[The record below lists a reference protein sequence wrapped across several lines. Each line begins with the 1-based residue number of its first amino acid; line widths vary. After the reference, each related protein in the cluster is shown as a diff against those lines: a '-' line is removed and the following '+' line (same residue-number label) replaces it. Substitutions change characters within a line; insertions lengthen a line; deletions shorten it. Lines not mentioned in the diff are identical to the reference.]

1 VSTDFTLAEAHTEM
15 LRLSRLVDAGVEA
28 SKQHAVDLAAAEAT
42 YRKAKAE
49 AWVRCPIDDPSVP
62 RGEREWTAARREAWV
77 NAETADLRQ
86 ARDLQEAMKDAARE
100 AVRARQTQLS
110 AWQTLVRAHQ
120 AEAEFVRTTPTWA
133 AA

>member
-1 VSTDFTLAEAHTEM
+1 MSGFTLADAQAEM
-15 LRLSRLVDAGVEA
+15 LRLSRAIDAGIDF
-28 SKQHAVDLAAAEAT
+28 SKQNAIELADAEAA

-49 AWVRCPIDDPSVP
+49 AWVTCPNDDPSVP

-77 NAETADLRQ
+77 DAHCADLRRK
-86 ARDLQEAMKDAARE
+86 RDLAEAMRDAARE

-120 AEAEFVRTTPTWA
+120 AEAEFVRTTPSWA

>member
-1 VSTDFTLAEAHTEM
+1 MSDFTLAEAQTEM
-15 LRLSRLVDAGVEA
+15 LRLSRAIDAGIDY
-28 SKQHAVDLAAAEAT
+28 SKQHAVELANTEAT
-42 YRKAKAE
+42 YRKARAE
-49 AWVRCPIDDPSVP
+49 KWIQCPNDDPSVP

-77 NAETADLRQ
+77 DAQCADLRKE
-86 ARDLQEAMKDAARE
+86 RDLAEAMRDAARE

-120 AEAEFVRTTPTWA
+120 AEAEFVRTTPSWA